1 MRKTQVTG
9 LHMGACRDV
18 RTISQGSARRVWI
31 GAGGWYNRW
40 RLSAGARGRTLDAF
54 QHIDKMAGVK
64 QFDRKEVLANAQAV
78 FWSRGYEATSI
89 QDLVDATGIN
99 RGSLYGTFGDKL
111 GLFLAVIDHY
121 LETIATP
128 MMAELANPD
137 PRAAIAGM
145 FAALIRRNSDPAFPR
160 GCLITNT
167 SLECPVSGDTIA
179 RKIAEAM
186 GQQETAIYRVL
197 HRAQSAGSLAASR
210 DARALARFFLGVAQ
224 GLNVVNKAVA
234 DPEILR
240 DMVRIAMSVWD
251 TGPTTSTGSRGS
263 RRPSCAR
270 N

>member
-1 MRKTQVTG
+1 
-9 LHMGACRDV
+9 
-18 RTISQGSARRVWI
+18 
-31 GAGGWYNRW
+31 
-40 RLSAGARGRTLDAF
+40 
-54 QHIDKMAGVK
+54 MAGVK
-64 QFDRKEVLANAQAV
+64 QFDRKDVLASAQAV

-89 QDLVDATGIN
+89 QDLVDATGVN
-99 RGSLYGTFGDKL
+99 RGSLYGTFGDKQ

-128 MMAELANPD
+128 MIAELANPD
-137 PRAAIAGM
+137 PRAAIEGM

-197 HRAQSAGSLAASR
+197 HRAQSEGSIAASR

-234 DPEILR
+234 DPEMLR
-240 DMVRIAMSVWD
+240 DIVRTAMSVWD
-251 TGPTTSTGSRGS
+251 QGRPAPACLGGT
-263 RRPSCAR
+263 RRRAATR
-270 N
+270 D